1 MMIDGFGYSWFSA
14 METLAK
20 LHRIDYKAIGLGD
33 YGRPSDF
40 YNRQMRSLS
49 KVSAAQSAAKDQD
62 TGEVVGPI
70 PRMEEMFA
78 WFKKNQPADE
88 STIVHGDFKVC
99 IHASFFACL
108 PYANRGFFIYRLTTW

>member
-1 MMIDGFGYSWFSA
+1 MIDDNIGYSWFSA

-88 STIVHGDFKVC
+88 STIVHGDFKV
-99 IHASFFACL
+99 HLSH
-108 PYANRGFFIYRLTTW
+108 FILSCTKLT